1 MNHYEKGFRS
11 QLQSIGHLVIRFW
24 SRVIPY
30 YIVLTCVS
38 PAGMGGISSSQI
50 CGDFF
55 VGLLRL
61 IPMPRMVTTLSV
73 TEFVGGRLFGVIAVG
88 WLVKKDIHS
97 QLPMQTLHYLGKDM
111 GGRREKMKT
120 TPLRKQNWA
129 HHIRMVTLPIMLSLS
144 LTVIGCAVGPDFT
157 RPEAPM
163 PEQWMEA
170 DAEALKRDETDYS
183 QWWTVFDDPVLDSL
197 IEKAYQQNLDLQIAG
212 IRIYEARAQLG
223 IAVGTLYPQ
232 SQAAFGDYT
241 ANRLS
246 ENTGTPIIDNQFSS
260 LNLGFDAAWELD
272 VWGKFRRSVESTA
285 ANLEASI
292 AGYDD
297 FLVSLTAETAR
308 TYIVIRTLEQRL
320 EIARDNVR
328 IQQRSLQI
336 VGARFEGGD
345 VSELD
350 VAQAKSL
357 LGDTQSSIPA
367 LERSLRQAKNALAI
381 LLGILPAEVD
391 SLLAGTPQI
400 PNVTNEVIV
409 DIPADLLRRRP
420 DIRLAELRVATQS
433 PQIGIAKADLY
444 PHFFLFGTIGWQA
457 TDASRLVGPDSS
469 LSDLFSSKSLY
480 YTAGPGFSW
489 DFLNYGRIRN
499 RVRVE
504 DARFE
509 QTVVSYKN
517 TVLRAWQE
525 VEDALVGFL
534 RSREEAQFLLE
545 SVAASKRSVD
555 ISLLQYREGLVDFQR
570 VLDTQRF
577 LTLQSDRWTAVKGS
591 VATNLVAMY
600 KAMGGGWQIRS
611 GKDFIA
617 PTVREEMVQ
626 RTNWGGLLEPEQ
638 AETVSA
644 EEDPSRWRWPD
655 W

>member
-1 MNHYEKGFRS
+1 M
-11 QLQSIGHLVIRFW
+11 
-24 SRVIPY
+24 
-30 YIVLTCVS
+30 
-38 PAGMGGISSSQI
+38 
-50 CGDFF
+50 
-55 VGLLRL
+55 
-61 IPMPRMVTTLSV
+61 
-73 TEFVGGRLFGVIAVG
+73 
-88 WLVKKDIHS
+88 
-97 QLPMQTLHYLGKDM
+97 
-111 GGRREKMKT
+111 
-120 TPLRKQNWA
+120 
-129 HHIRMVTLPIMLSLS
+129 PIMLCLS
-144 LTVIGCAVGPDFT
+144 LAMSGCAVGPDFI

-163 PEQWMEA
+163 PEQWLEG
-170 DAEALKRDETDYS
+170 DAEVLKRDETDYS

-241 ANRLS
+241 VNRQS
-246 ENTGTPIIDNQFSS
+246 ENTPSPVLDRDFSS

-308 TYIVIRTLEQRL
+308 IYIVIRTLEQRL
-320 EIARDNVR
+320 DIARDNVR
-328 IQQRSLQI
+328 IQERSLAI
-336 VGARFEGGD
+336 VKARFEGGD

-350 VAQAKSL
+350 VAQARSL

-381 LLGILPAEVD
+381 LLGVLPAEVD
-391 SLLAGTPQI
+391 SLLTGTPEI
-400 PNVTNEVIV
+400 PSVTDAVIL

-420 DIRLAELRVATQS
+420 DIRLAELRVAIQS

-457 TDASRLVGPDSS
+457 TDSTNLVGADNSIS
-469 LSDLFSSKSLY
+469 NIFDSKSLY

-509 QTVVSYKN
+509 QTVVNYKN

-545 SVAASKRSVD
+545 SVEASKRSVD

-591 VATNLVAMY
+591 VVTNLVAMY
-600 KAMGGGWQIRS
+600 KAMGGGWQIRA
-611 GKDFIA
+611 GQDFIA
-617 PTVREEMVQ
+617 PVVREEMVQ
-626 RTNWGGLLEPEQ
+626 RTNWGGLLELEQ

-644 EEDPSRWRWPD
+644 EEDRGRWRWPD